1 MNRNVYEPADS
12 LIFRKVSK
20 IVRLAMKPPRH
31 RVAPCSTMDVLFSCC
46 LWSAGGVSAMKGR
59 RFKQGVRS
67 FMVDVLASVQK
78 TLRSCTSCHRQS
90 SSIFISYLSIN
101 RSIDLSI
108 NICIYIIKYTYIYIF
123 IYLQLY
129 IYIYIDIYYLVVSS
143 IFHYIPFFS
152 RFLQPGWIKTTF
164 GAPQDTFHLDFGS
177 AASAVENLE
186 WPLHTD
192 ALMAAGRIWGW
203 DVGGDGSWV
212 WVQSGI

>member
-1 MNRNVYEPADS
+1 MLVDRLTPHLLVFVEPGSNLDTFILQSLATNRNVYEPADS

-90 SSIFISYLSIN
+90 SSIFINYLSIN

-108 NICIYIIKYTYIYIF
+108 NICIYIYT
-123 IYLQLY
+123 
-129 IYIYIDIYYLVVSS
+129 
-143 IFHYIPFFS
+143 
-152 RFLQPGWIKTTF
+152 
-164 GAPQDTFHLDFGS
+164 
-177 AASAVENLE
+177 
-186 WPLHTD
+186 
-192 ALMAAGRIWGW
+192 
-203 DVGGDGSWV
+203 
-212 WVQSGI
+212 